1 EEAGVPSSLPNIVT
15 NYCAL
20 IAKIILQQG
29 QTTMTITY
37 PWTTVF
43 TSSLA
48 TDHGS
53 LGGLGDVADHDY
65 ALLHNG
71 TRALSGAWDMGS
83 QALTNVN
90 IDSGTV
96 DGTTITAPVLDGTVT
111 NTGATLVMPAFT
123 AGGLISANGY
133 IDMAT
138 GTSIRN
144 SLTTGGHW
152 FGLTA
157 RDVDGSA
164 WVALAR
170 VINANDPYIDF
181 GTAGGALKIY
191 GSNKIELQNTLTLN
205 GQVFDAGSGY
215 GEIDTT
221 GKVGLLMDGGITS
234 GGVAASNCLQNY
246 FGGNFV
252 SGGVGNHAAK
262 LFVGGELLGFEN
274 DTGTL
279 SVVRLFGSVKTQD
292 SADDVISVVS
302 QLWLREPTITVQ
314 GSTTITVAATLYIDG
329 APTEGVTDAAIYVA
343 SGDTN
348 LATLTMR
355 GALAMGAN
363 SITLDA
369 NETVDGVDISAHDAN
384 TTTAH
389 GAVSAATASKHV
401 VRDASAR
408 AKFAAPGASGDA
420 LIKGTRVTTAELP
433 AMTDEKIWKGTG
445 ANVEEVDVYT
455 DAAALASAVQ
465 AGAITNAVTKAP
477 THDAVFDVKATA
489 DGAIA
494 KSLLTTRG
502 DIIYRD
508 ASVPARLA
516 KGTNGHVLTMGASD
530 PAWAAAAGGDPG
542 EGHITIVPYAYSAVN
557 QGTWA
562 FSINASQAENYVFQN
577 TSGNDR
583 DELDFKVY
591 LAAGTYT
598 LMFFHYADSGRGIVD
613 FDIDAG
619 EVASFDTYSASPTFN
634 VRSVQTSISI
644 ATSGLKTLTMRV
656 DGKNGSASSYVCS
669 ATTIVLWRT
678 A

>member
-1 EEAGVPSSLPNIVT
+1 FRFILQTGVYAGVKNAQIIEVT
-15 NYCAL
+15 DFRMAHVSGVS
-20 IAKIILQQG
+20 AAAQ
-29 QTTMTITY
+29 
-37 PWTTVF
+37 
-43 TSSLA
+43 
-48 TDHGS
+48 DHGT
-53 LGGLGDVADHDY
+53 LAGLNDDDHAQYVLAD
-65 ALLHNG
+65 G
-71 TRALSGAWDMGS
+71 TRALAGAWDMGS
-83 QALTNVN
+83 QNLTNVN
-90 IDSGTV
+90 IDSGTI
-96 DGTTITAPVLDGTVT
+96 DGVTITSPVLDGTVT

-215 GEIDTT
+215 CEIDTT

-348 LATLTMR
+348 LPSATLR
-355 GALAMGAN
+355 GNIVMAGNAVTGHAQAITDNAMV
-363 SITLDA
+363 
-369 NETVDGVDISAHDAN
+369 TVDGPAA
-384 TTTAH
+384 
-389 GAVSAATASKHV
+389 GAPASGEYGRWTASGLEGRSK
-401 VRDASAR
+401 
-408 AKFAAPGASGDA
+408 
-420 LIKGTRVTTAELP
+420 AEQLS
-433 AMTDEKIWKGTG
+433 DL
-445 ANVEEVDVYT
+445 NV
-455 DAAALASAVQ
+455 
-465 AGAITNAVTKAP
+465 
-477 THDAVFDVKATA
+477 A
-489 DGAIA
+489 DGADVTGSTAPQAHKASHQDIGGDEISVTA
-494 KSLLTTRG
+494 LSGLLA
-502 DIIYRD
+502 DD
-508 ASVPARLA
+508 Q
-516 KGTNGHVLTMGASD
+516 HVLDAEVI
-530 PAWAAAAGGDPG
+530 AAA
-542 EGHITIVPYAYSAVN
+542 
-557 QGTWA
+557 
-562 FSINASQAENYVFQN
+562 
-577 TSGNDR
+577 
-583 DELDFKVY
+583 
-591 LAAGTYT
+591 
-598 LMFFHYADSGRGIVD
+598 
-613 FDIDAG
+613 ID
-619 EVASFDTYSASPTFN
+619 
-634 VRSVQTSISI
+634 
-644 ATSGLKTLTMRV
+644 KT
-656 DGKNGSASSYVCS
+656 
-669 ATTIVLWRT
+669 
-678 A
+678 